1 MTWITKLYE
10 TYENCGNAVGIDNAA
25 GNVPLL
31 PIGHT
36 SQKTQIEITIDEDGN
51 FQSASIDPPK
61 EAKTVIIP
69 CTMESEARSSGNT
82 PHPLFDNLKY
92 LAPDSSNPKK
102 NDGIFFEKYLTQLEA
117 WCDSEY
123 AHPKA
128 QAIYAYVKKGT
139 IISDLRNAHI
149 LNEKMES
156 NPQNFYVRFCVYEG
170 DIQEAWKDVSLRKS
184 YIGYYVNSVIGKG
197 PQSLCY
203 ASGKYLPVSRLSPR
217 SIRRPGDGA
226 YLISGTDE
234 SNFTFRGRFDTRDE
248 AMCLS
253 YDASQKAHKA
263 LKWLIEKQGYVN
275 SDQVFVAWGTKNQPI
290 PQIWDPDDVYAN
302 IPADEQRPDTAEVFA
317 RSMTKA
323 LSGYAQTLTPD
334 SSVVVMGLDSTNG
347 AKGRLSITYYQELA
361 GSEFLKRIC
370 HWYQTTKWYPMTYMK
385 KNTGET
391 EGQSLTITGV
401 PTPRDIFFAAYGRET
416 ESTKKIKK
424 ATVSRIMRCIVEG
437 KPIPYDLVLS
447 SANRAAKLI
456 FAGKSENTWDTNKT
470 LNVACALIRKYY
482 NDRENERNDFE
493 HYNEVWKMD
502 LDTMQTD
509 RNYLFGRL
517 LAYARNIEEY
527 SIKSSGN
534 NARQTNA
541 ERMIPRFRQHPAET
555 WGKLYEKL
563 LPYMAKFRTM
573 GPNSIGNR
581 LEAEMNAILDSFKT
595 RPDDF
600 SDAALTPVYLLGY
613 QSQLTQFDKVRKEA
627 AAKRRAKEEAEQIT
641 GDNST
646 NGGN

>member
-1 MTWITKLYE
+1 MTWISKLYE
-10 TYENCGNAVGIDNAA
+10 TYENCGNAIGIDNTD

-36 SQKTQIEITIDEDGN
+36 LQKTQIEITIDEDGN
-51 FQSASIDPPK
+51 FQSALIDPQK
-61 EAKTVIIP
+61 EAKIIIIP

-92 LAPDSSNPKK
+92 LAPDFTNPNK
-102 NDGIFFEKYLTQLEA
+102 NDGNFFEKYLTQLES

-128 QAIYAYVKKGT
+128 QAIFAYVKKGT

-149 LNEKMES
+149 LDEKME
-156 NPQNFYVRFCVYEG
+156 NKPQNFYVRFCVYEG
-170 DIQEAWKDVSLRKS
+170 DIQEAWKDISLRKS
-184 YIGYYVNSVIGKG
+184 YVGYYLNLVIGKG

-203 ASGKYLPVSRLSPR
+203 ACGEYLPVSRLSPR
-217 SIRRPGDGA
+217 SIRRAGDGA

-234 SNFTFRGRFDTRDE
+234 SNFTFRGRFNTRDE

-253 YDASQKAHKA
+253 YDVSQKAHKA
-263 LKWLIEKQGYVN
+263 LKWLIAKQGYRN
-275 SDQVFVAWGTKNQPI
+275 DDQVFVAWGTKNQPI
-290 PQIWDPDDVYAN
+290 PEIWDPDDVYAN
-302 IPADEQRPDTAEVFA
+302 IPVEEQRPDSAEVFA

-323 LSGYAQTLTPD
+323 LSGYAQSLTPD

-347 AKGRLSITYYQELA
+347 AKGRLSIIYYQELA

-370 HWYQTTKWYPMTYMK
+370 HWYQTAKWYPMTYLK
-385 KNTGET
+385 KNAGET
-391 EGQSLTITGV
+391 DGKPISVTGV
-401 PTPRDIFFAAYGRET
+401 PTPKDIFFAAYGRET

-424 ATVSRIMRCIVEG
+424 ATVSRIMLCIVEE

-456 FAGKSENTWDTNKT
+456 FAGKSDNPWETNKT
-470 LNVACALIRKYY
+470 VNIACALIRKYY

-517 LAYARNIEEY
+517 LAYARTIEEF

-534 NARQTNA
+534 NSRQTNA
-541 ERMIPRFRQHPAET
+541 ERMIPRFHQHPAET

-563 LPYMAKFRTM
+563 LPYMAKFRTTS
-573 GPNSIGNR
+573 PNSIGNR
-581 LEAEMNAILDSFKT
+581 LEADMNAILDTFKT
-595 RPDDF
+595 EPDGF
-600 SDAALTPVYLLGY
+600 SDVALTPVYLLGY
-613 QSQLTQFDKVRKEA
+613 QSQLTQFDKERKEA
-627 AAKRRAKEEAEQIT
+627 SAKKKARLETEKVIE
-641 GDNST
+641 DNST